1 MEIRC
6 CLCLEGTRIIF
17 EDEPDNDPERT
28 YKCVQGTVHVKRAC
42 FYVAVS
48 ALVLCL
54 FSAGCMFFGV
64 YSVNL
69 WLDIFLIVLNAV
81 VAVLVLFGLYN
92 EKPAFLIPFI
102 VSEIGQCVGFF
113 LLATYTLY
121 YTIVIKRQRFYQ
133 KFDQMLMV
141 VSIYLGILVC
151 AQATWVTAR
160 CYHYLRSRQFQND
173 CSDSRRSLWA

>member
-17 EDEPDNDPERT
+17 EDDYGNDPSSA
-28 YKCVQGTVHVKRAC
+28 YKCFQGTVHVKRAA

-48 ALVLCL
+48 ALILCL
-54 FSAGCMFFGV
+54 FSSICMFFGV

-69 WLDIFLIVLNAV
+69 WLDIFLIVMNTI
-81 VAVLVLFGLYN
+81 VAICVLVGLYFDN
-92 EKPAFLIPFI
+92 PAYLIPFI
-102 VSEIGQCVGFF
+102 VIEICQCVGFF

-121 YTIVIKRQRFYQ
+121 YTIAIKKQRFYQ
-133 KFDQMLMV
+133 KFDQILMV

-151 AQATWVTAR
+151 AQATWVTNR
-160 CYHYLRSRQFQND
+160 CYHYLRSRRLRPTCDDVTHSF
-173 CSDSRRSLWA
+173 WG